1 MEKSKFKTIS
11 DLLGKGID
19 VAKSSK
25 STKKEE
31 EKFFLE
37 LLENMCQIEAVNAV
51 LGTVGV
57 YVSKYDNPYVRSI
70 KMLMEKHFGEVK
82 TEVILW
88 WVFDSIDPDGGVY
101 PLLDEKNEKH
111 VIRTPQ
117 QLYKFLKRY
126 DGK

>member
-1 MEKSKFKTIS
+1 MKESKFKILS

-19 VAKSSK
+19 VAKSTK
-25 STKKEE
+25 STKKSE
-31 EKFFLE
+31 EKFFIE

-57 YVSKYDNPYVRSI
+57 TVSKYDNPHIRSI
-70 KMLMEKHFGEVK
+70 RMLMEKHFGDVK
-82 TEVILW
+82 TEIILW
-88 WVFDSIDPDGGVY
+88 WVFDSIDPNGGVF
-101 PLLDEKNEKH
+101 PLLDEMDEKH